1 MMQINFFKFL
11 KKILDILFAEKKI
24 QPYLCVD
31 LTKGKRSIIV
41 ILGLLKFQEAL
52 YEGLLIF

>member
-1 MMQINFFKFL
+1 MKNSLRISSL
-11 KKILDILFAEKKI
+11 KKKI